1 VPRGEGWTDSLNQC
15 KVLEAVA
22 LRSDRENEDRNASST
37 SPNSPR
43 GFGGLASLV
52 SVLPEPS
59 AKSMPPI
66 VSAGTPPPSASEHSR
81 LATDANLTGYQLRNS
96 LSLLKT
102 AAIAFGLAFAAI
114 SIILA
119 TQPSRSLQRQGNQS
133 GVSSNV
139 NSSSPQQTR
148 EPQAYSPSDS
158 ESPRY
163 AASASPPEEAL
174 REVAPSQG
182 TNLVLNASEIDY
194 CLSEGIR
201 LDAMRPLL
209 AEKSRVQLREFN
221 LRSEDFKSRC
231 AKFRYRESD
240 MNRVKKIV
248 DSKMSQLRLEAMS
261 AMSH

>member
-1 VPRGEGWTDSLNQC
+1 LKS
-15 KVLEAVA
+15 KVLEAGA
-22 LRSDRENEDRNASST
+22 LRLEREHEGAEALL
-37 SPNSPR
+37 NSQNGPR
-43 GFGGLASLV
+43 GFDGLSSLV
-52 SVLPEPS
+52 SVLPEFA
-59 AKSMPPI
+59 AKSTLPS
-66 VSAGTPPPSASEHSR
+66 VSARTPQPFAYERSH
-81 LATDANLTGYQLRNS
+81 LATDANLTNSPPRKS

-102 AAIAFGLAFAAI
+102 GAISFGLAFAAI

-119 TQPSRSLQRQGNQS
+119 NQPSRSLQRQGNLG

-163 AASASPPEEAL
+163 AAAASPPEEPL

-209 AEKSRVQLREFN
+209 TEKSRVQLRKFN

-231 AKFRYRESD
+231 AKFRYRDSD